1 MMRLVVPSD
10 RQFRIAERAILI
22 FMAARSIAGPS
33 ACARRH

>member
-1 MMRLVVPSD
+1 MMRLVVPFD

-22 FMAARSIAGPS
+22 FMAERFIACTS